1 MDGVEIA
8 RKAAEI
14 LHYEAI
20 VAGHDPWRPLTFALA
35 EVKRRNLDAEST
47 SKGAAVLNGGR
58 ATFVRDESLIL
69 YERGDSEFEMAFL
82 IAHEIGHIELGD
94 DVEDTEDS
102 TPYGIDPAR
111 SSEASPI
118 GIERVVDYG
127 RRQRREVQM
136 DLFARD
142 FLLPRSVVR
151 KLHLEDGMTASE
163 IATRLGAPFDVV
175 AQQLLDSLLLPVIAA
190 MSDGHQERQLNELQ
204 AIAAN
209 HRGSAYILEA
219 GPGTG
224 KTKTLIARLER
235 LLADGVDP
243 RRILVLTFSNKAAG
257 EIAERV
263 ARADEAAAAAMW
275 TGTFHAF
282 GLDLLRRFHT
292 ECGLPADPR
301 LLDRTEAVE
310 LLEIEFPR
318 LRLNHY
324 RDIYDP
330 TNIIVDI
337 LSAISRA
344 KDEVVGVEAYQTLAE
359 SMLASAVSD
368 EDLFAAEKALE
379 VAKVYEVYEQ
389 LKHHVR
395 AIDFGDLVCL
405 PVQLLENNM
414 EVRSLVRGT
423 YDHVLVDEYQDVN
436 RSSVRL
442 LSALCGNG
450 ENLWVV
456 GDAKQSIYR
465 FRGASSFNMER
476 FGVDDFVGGERGRLK
491 INYRSV
497 SEVVTAFSNF
507 AVGMAVGDGASGLE
521 SDRGKCGHPVQL
533 RQVDQGDQQVVAIAD
548 AVAEMLAEGYSYR
561 DQAVLCTGNEK
572 LSEMG
577 QKLEMLDIPVLF
589 LGSLFERPEVKD
601 LLSLVSL
608 LVDRRAMGLLR
619 TACLPEFEMTLGDV
633 AAVIGH
639 LRDHDLDAGSW
650 RSLGGVLDS
659 LSAESRSGLGKVAAA
674 LEGFDGSASPWDVI
688 ATVLLD
694 RTRMAANLAQSSK
707 AVDRARGIAT
717 WQLMN
722 FVKVQP
728 AGKGLPISRLL
739 DRIRRLVRLGDD
751 RDLRQLPSAAQSI
764 DAVRLMTIHGAKGLE
779 FPVVHLPGLNTGTL
793 PRAMLPLGCP
803 PPLNMIEGDGGDT
816 EEPHRREHEKEQE
829 CLFYVALSRA
839 RDRIFMYAAA
849 RNAIGHKR
857 ALSKFIS
864 RLGTDVEIAAT
875 MLSRSVPEAPEDGA
889 IELVMNA
896 GLSLADYEVSLYHS
910 CQRRFFYTYVLQVGG
925 KRTLTPFM
933 QMHDAVRTTV
943 QSLIQGSDSS
953 PESIANYLDQ
963 TFSFSGLAQHGYA
976 GDYLEMAKGMMSF
989 FASIRQGHTTQRPI
1003 GMSLTVG
1010 GEQIVVL
1017 PDDVLVAPEG
1027 HLTFRRIRTGHSRK
1041 SDLTG
1046 IGATAFLLASRQSYP
1061 DAKVEYVYLSDQAVH
1076 PLIFTPKQLE
1086 GGSIKLAA
1094 SLESIRSG
1102 VFRTEPSSR
1111 VCPACPAF
1119 FVCGPIPPGQL
1130 HKNF

>member
-379 VAKVYEVYEQ
+379 VAKVYEVYE
-389 LKHHVR
+389 
-395 AIDFGDLVCL
+395 
-405 PVQLLENNM
+405 
-414 EVRSLVRGT
+414 
-423 YDHVLVDEYQDVN
+423 
-436 RSSVRL
+436 
-442 LSALCGNG
+442 
-450 ENLWVV
+450 
-456 GDAKQSIYR
+456 
-465 FRGASSFNMER
+465 
-476 FGVDDFVGGERGRLK
+476 
-491 INYRSV
+491 
-497 SEVVTAFSNF
+497 
-507 AVGMAVGDGASGLE
+507 
-521 SDRGKCGHPVQL
+521 
-533 RQVDQGDQQVVAIAD
+533 
-548 AVAEMLAEGYSYR
+548 
-561 DQAVLCTGNEK
+561 
-572 LSEMG
+572 
-577 QKLEMLDIPVLF
+577 
-589 LGSLFERPEVKD
+589 
-601 LLSLVSL
+601 
-608 LVDRRAMGLLR
+608 
-619 TACLPEFEMTLGDV
+619 
-633 AAVIGH
+633 
-639 LRDHDLDAGSW
+639 
-650 RSLGGVLDS
+650 
-659 LSAESRSGLGKVAAA
+659 
-674 LEGFDGSASPWDVI
+674 
-688 ATVLLD
+688 
-694 RTRMAANLAQSSK
+694 
-707 AVDRARGIAT
+707 
-717 WQLMN
+717 
-722 FVKVQP
+722 
-728 AGKGLPISRLL
+728 
-739 DRIRRLVRLGDD
+739 
-751 RDLRQLPSAAQSI
+751 
-764 DAVRLMTIHGAKGLE
+764 
-779 FPVVHLPGLNTGTL
+779 
-793 PRAMLPLGCP
+793 
-803 PPLNMIEGDGGDT
+803 
-816 EEPHRREHEKEQE
+816 
-829 CLFYVALSRA
+829 
-839 RDRIFMYAAA
+839 
-849 RNAIGHKR
+849 
-857 ALSKFIS
+857 
-864 RLGTDVEIAAT
+864 
-875 MLSRSVPEAPEDGA
+875 
-889 IELVMNA
+889 
-896 GLSLADYEVSLYHS
+896 
-910 CQRRFFYTYVLQVGG
+910 
-925 KRTLTPFM
+925 
-933 QMHDAVRTTV
+933 
-943 QSLIQGSDSS
+943 
-953 PESIANYLDQ
+953 
-963 TFSFSGLAQHGYA
+963 
-976 GDYLEMAKGMMSF
+976 
-989 FASIRQGHTTQRPI
+989 
-1003 GMSLTVG
+1003 
-1010 GEQIVVL
+1010 
-1017 PDDVLVAPEG
+1017 
-1027 HLTFRRIRTGHSRK
+1027 
-1041 SDLTG
+1041 
-1046 IGATAFLLASRQSYP
+1046 
-1061 DAKVEYVYLSDQAVH
+1061 
-1076 PLIFTPKQLE
+1076 
-1086 GGSIKLAA
+1086 
-1094 SLESIRSG
+1094 
-1102 VFRTEPSSR
+1102 
-1111 VCPACPAF
+1111 
-1119 FVCGPIPPGQL
+1119 
-1130 HKNF
+1130 